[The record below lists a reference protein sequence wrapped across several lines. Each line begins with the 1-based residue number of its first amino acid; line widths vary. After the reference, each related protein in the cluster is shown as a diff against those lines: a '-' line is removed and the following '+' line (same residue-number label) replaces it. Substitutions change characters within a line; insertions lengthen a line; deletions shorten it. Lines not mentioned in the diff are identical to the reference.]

1 MRKRSQVRIRVAR
14 LWPET
19 CLGVVKY
26 ENELTVLVAE
36 ADGDDKHRNTG
47 KHRNQDK
54 TSFRA

>member
-1 MRKRSQVRIRVAR
+1 MAR
-14 LWPET
+14 NMFGW
-19 CLGVVKY
+19 GVKY